1 MAAYA
6 STKSVAQQLK
16 TAKRPAAFEEQHR
29 AGLTAYRAATAYFK
43 ANDLTKLPSPK
54 KLEAE
59 YAQLASEKAN
69 FYEQY
74 QEAKEELLKLKTA
87 KQNVA
92 SFFRE
97 EEPAQQER

>member
-1 MAAYA
+1 MAA
-6 STKSVAQQLK
+6 
-16 TAKRPAAFEEQHR
+16 
-29 AGLTAYRAATAYFK
+29 AYFK

-54 KLEAE
+54 NLEVE
-59 YAQLASEKAN
+59 YAPLASEKAK

-74 QEAKEELLKLKTA
+74 KEAKEELLKLKTA

-97 EEPAQQER
+97 EEPAQHER